1 VDIHLGELRAN
12 DPKKAKN
19 EKWLQEEH
27 NRLFQKWLGKR
38 LFRESGHSETLSKI
52 SGGPS
57 SMVTRYTAWSVNG
70 FTFYTKERDNK
81 HPVQNSG
88 VTLLAEA
95 LHVSSAKDKNPKKA
109 FMNYYGYIEDI
120 WELDYCGLRIAL
132 FKCKW
137 ADNNHVKVDKDGVT
151 IVDFRRTSYEND
163 SFILASQATQVF
175 YVSEPV
181 NPDLSLVVH
190 MKARNIDEDEDEDMS
205 NIPPFTYGL
214 PLVDEEI
221 ENFDDDDVS
230 HLLRSDINPI
240 FV

>member
-1 VDIHLGELRAN
+1 
-12 DPKKAKN
+12 
-19 EKWLQEEH
+19 
-27 NRLFQKWLGKR
+27 
-38 LFRESGHSETLSKI
+38 
-52 SGGPS
+52 
-57 SMVTRYTAWSVNG
+57 MVTRYTAWSVNG

-163 SFILASQATQVF
+163 SFIFGLTSNSSVLRTRTRQSRFVISGSHE
-175 YVSEPV
+175 SE
-181 NPDLSLVVH
+181 
-190 MKARNIDEDEDEDMS
+190 K
-205 NIPPFTYGL
+205 Y
-214 PLVDEEI
+214 
-221 ENFDDDDVS
+221 
-230 HLLRSDINPI
+230 
-240 FV
+240 